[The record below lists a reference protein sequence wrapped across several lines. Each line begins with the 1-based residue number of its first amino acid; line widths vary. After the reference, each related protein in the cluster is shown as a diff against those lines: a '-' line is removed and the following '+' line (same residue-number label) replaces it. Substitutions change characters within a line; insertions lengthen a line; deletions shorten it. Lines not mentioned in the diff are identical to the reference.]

1 MAFMAYVSDA
11 TNPTS
16 VEFQYYRSVSSHSAT
31 QQGDQVY
38 VYKLTSAGAWTVT
51 VRENYTKIV
60 AGTGLSSSYSSGTLT
75 LSSSISVPTASDATP
90 QPTGT
95 ASAGSSSDYSRADH
109 VHAKPTYTASDVG
122 ALPANTEIHNIPSGG
137 SAGQVLTKN
146 SGTNYDASWI
156 TPSGGGD
163 ILLCEVDS
171 VQYTSSMTSSEIDD
185 AISDGKQV
193 MLVWKDYDGHAIPGG
208 FLYYLGGDAYG
219 SVTYLHSDEINYID
233 IYIDSNGYPS
243 WNTYFYPML
252 PSVSSSDEG
261 KVLRVVNGV
270 WAAEEL
276 PSASGVSF

>member
-1 MAFMAYVSDA
+1 M
-11 TNPTS
+11 
-16 VEFQYYRSVSSHSAT
+16 
-31 QQGDQVY
+31 
-38 VYKLTSAGAWTVT
+38 
-51 VRENYTKIV
+51 
-60 AGTGLSSSYSSGTLT
+60 T

-146 SGTNYDASWI
+146 SGTNYDASWT

-171 VQYTSSMTSSEIDD
+171 VQYTSSMTPSEIED
-185 AISDGKQV
+185 AISDGKKV
-193 MLVWKDYDGHAIPGG
+193 MLVWKDSSNNEFVGG
-208 FLYYLGGDAYG
+208 FFYCSGGDAYA
-219 SVTYLHSDEINYID
+219 SAAYIYSDEINYID
-233 IYIDSNGYPS
+233 LYIDSSGYPS
-243 WNTYFYPML
+243 WTPYVYPML